1 MTSCVSLKQTN
12 YVEFLLC
19 TFCIVLDYTAQWVR
33 TQSEW
38 IHGLCPVAQPQHS
51 PCPRC
56 LLWRRTWQVM
66 LEPWAHPSRCCRG
79 HWEPVVSW
87 CPGSVALPTYYM
99 WQFFTVV
106 FRMRCKKF
114 LLREMDKKV
123 KEIKKCKLSVLK
135 LSWRYK
141 VQHRVY
147 SQYYCNN

>member
-38 IHGLCPVAQPQHS
+38 IHGLCPAAQPQHS

-66 LEPWAHPSRCCRG
+66 LEPQAHPSRCCRG
-79 HWEPVVSW
+79 HWDPVVSW
-87 CPGSVALPTYYM
+87 CPGSVALPTVYVAVFYCSFQNEM
-99 WQFFTVV
+99 QEIPAEGNGQKRWKRLRSASCQF
-106 FRMRCKKF
+106 
-114 LLREMDKKV
+114 
-123 KEIKKCKLSVLK
+123 
-135 LSWRYK
+135 
-141 VQHRVY
+141 
-147 SQYYCNN
+147 